1 MFLQSTFSKIALTAA
16 TGALAF
22 ATAATPALAATP
34 TAAAEHTS
42 SSVKAKP
49 AHYKGRVIAKSGLL
63 IRSGPSQKHKVVGA
77 LPYGTIVNI
86 VCKVNGQNIDG
97 NPRWYL
103 LDNGKWAWGAARYIA
118 NIGRA
123 PHWC

>member
-1 MFLQSTFSKIALTAA
+1 MFLQSTVSKLALTAA
-16 TGALAF
+16 TGALAL
-22 ATAATPALAATP
+22 ATAATPALATSTP
-34 TAAAEHTS
+34 TSPES
-42 SSVKAKP
+42 SQSVAKDR
-49 AHYKGRVIAKSGLL
+49 AHYKGRVIAKTGLL
-63 IRSGPSQKHKVVGA
+63 VRTGPSQKHKVVGA

-103 LDNGKWAWGAARYIA
+103 LDTGKWAWGAARYIE
-118 NIGRA
+118 NIGKA